1 VLTWLHAE
9 DVDFATGLAKNEV
22 LETLF
27 FDESNAARRDW
38 QRKRERTA
46 RHGEPEPQE
55 VPRFAGA
62 HYAAKSW
69 SREERVIARILV
81 GPRGI
86 AVRNIVCSFQAAEPK
101 ALYQRVY
108 CQRGNTDWFIKECML
123 GLGSDRSSCQRSES
137 NQFRLLLHVAA
148 YAILHDFR
156 KQVPAGTKW
165 ERASFEEI
173 RLRVLKEAGR
183 LEVLR
188 TRVKRHLSESLEGLL
203 GGVWRAAAEVW
214 ASVESSAQS
223 CGGAPALENRGW

>member
-1 VLTWLHAE
+1 VLKWLHAE

-38 QRKRERTA
+38 Q
-46 RHGEPEPQE
+46 
-55 VPRFAGA
+55 
-62 HYAAKSW
+62 
-69 SREERVIARILV
+69 
-81 GPRGI
+81 
-86 AVRNIVCSFQAAEPK
+86 
-101 ALYQRVY
+101 
-108 CQRGNTDWFIKECML
+108 
-123 GLGSDRSSCQRSES
+123 
-137 NQFRLLLHVAA
+137 
-148 YAILHDFR
+148 R

-214 ASVESSAQS
+214 ESVESSAQS
-223 CGGAPALENRGW
+223 CGGAPGPGK